1 MKLSELLRSLQVYHS
16 DTDLHSAD
24 FVVSGIACD
33 SKLVSEGF
41 VFVAVRGNAYDGH
54 NFVQEA
60 MDRKA
65 LAVVVD
71 LQSNSQRIRKSA
83 NIPFI
88 YVSDTRRALAGLAAQ
103 FYSHP
108 FDKMRVT
115 GITGTNGKT
124 TISYL
129 LEQAAR
135 QAGFRPGVIGTINH
149 RYSDKIISSQNTTP
163 GSLQLQWLGAQML
176 SEGVTHT
183 IMEVSSHALDQQ
195 RVSGIRFAAAIF
207 TNLTQDHLDYHST
220 LEDYFQAKATLFTS
234 LAGGAVAIINLDDDY
249 GKRLCAYAPGRA
261 ITYGMNRAADV
272 YARDIR
278 FFTNGTQLTIYTP
291 DSVSRV
297 STSLIGRHNVLNI
310 LAAAAWARSEAIAP
324 DIFQQA
330 IESFA
335 QVPGRL
341 ERIDSDRGFT
351 VFVDYA
357 HTEDALKNVISSLR
371 EVTAGKI
378 IVVFGCG
385 GDRDKTKRP
394 KMGRVVSELADYAV
408 LTSDNSRSED
418 PKDIIRDIIK
428 GATNQN
434 YCVVEE
440 RLEAIKKSF
449 SLAVKGDII
458 LVAGKGHEDQQITK
472 DQVIPFSDKE
482 AVKSCLASMNL

>member
-1 MKLSELLRSLQVYHS
+1 MKLSELLKSLQVYHS

-24 FVVSGIACD
+24 FAVRGIACD
-33 SKLVSEGF
+33 SKLVSDGL
-41 VFVAVRGNAYDGH
+41 VFVAVRGQAYDGH
-54 NFVQEA
+54 NFIQEA
-60 MDRKA
+60 IGRKA

-71 LQSNSQRIRKSA
+71 LQSNSQRIPKSA

-88 YVSDTRRALAGLAAQ
+88 YVSDTRRALASLAAQ
-103 FYSHP
+103 FYANP
-108 FDKMRVT
+108 YDKMRVT

-124 TISYL
+124 TVSYL
-129 LEQAAR
+129 LEQVAR
-135 QAGFRPGVIGTINH
+135 RAGFRPGVIGTVNY
-149 RYSDKIISSQNTTP
+149 RYSDKIISSLNTTP
-163 GSLQLQWLGAQML
+163 GSLQLQWLGGQMF
-176 SEGVTHT
+176 SEGVTHA

-195 RVSGIRFAAAIF
+195 RVSGIRFAAAVF
-207 TNLTQDHLDYHST
+207 TNLTQDHLDYHPT

-234 LAGGAVAIINLDDDY
+234 LAEGAAAIINLDDDY
-249 GKRLCAYAPGRA
+249 GKRLCAYVPGRS
-261 ITYGMNRAADV
+261 ITYGMSRAADV

-291 DSVSRV
+291 DSSMRIT
-297 STSLIGRHNVLNI
+297 TSLIGRHNVLNI

-324 DIFQQA
+324 DVFKQA

-394 KMGRVVSELADYAV
+394 KMGQVVSELADYAV
-408 LTSDNSRSED
+408 VTSDNPRSEN
-418 PKDIIRDIIK
+418 PADIIQDIIK
-428 GATNQN
+428 GAINQN
-434 YCVVEE
+434 YCVVVE

-449 SLAVKGDII
+449 SLAANGDII
-458 LVAGKGHEDQQITK
+458 LVAGKGHEDQQIIK
-472 DQVIPFSDKE
+472 DTVIPFSDKE
-482 AVKSCLASMNL
+482 AVKSCLALMSL